1 MTAPG
6 APPGT
11 IVMPAEIDARFGDGS
26 LFKRSAY
33 RLELLDE
40 YDSPRTRVRVARFLA
55 GQTDDAEVR
64 AYWDRVVGEARRVG
78 KTMQRVHVIT
88 EPLTDYLRF
97 ELAFYRGSVLAG
109 EDIRILPGDLA
120 VGLVL
125 PGFDYWLFDGERAA
139 VMYYGDRGT
148 WLHTEI
154 VTESSF
160 VTDCRRWRDQALS
173 RAVPLGDY
181 IAKGARHDPGW
192 AVQTGRRQ
200 RHRRM
205 RGGSSPA

>member
-33 RLELLDE
+33 RLEQLDE
-40 YDSPRTRVRVARFLA
+40 YDSPGTR
-55 GQTDDAEVR
+55 
-64 AYWDRVVGEARRVG
+64 
-78 KTMQRVHVIT
+78 
-88 EPLTDYLRF
+88 
-97 ELAFYRGSVLAG
+97 

-120 VGLVL
+120 TGLGL

-154 VTESSF
+154 VTEPSF
-160 VTDCRRWRDQALS
+160 VADCRRWRDQALS

-181 IAKGARHDPGW
+181 MARGFGTMWP
-192 AVQTGRRQ
+192 
-200 RHRRM
+200 
-205 RGGSSPA
+205 

>member
-1 MTAPG
+1 MTAPV

-11 IVMPAEIDARFGDGS
+11 IIMPAEIDARFGDGS
-26 LFKRSAY
+26 LFRHSAY

-40 YDSPRTRVRVARFLA
+40 YDSPSTRVRVARFLT
-55 GQTDDAEVR
+55 GQPDDAEVR
-64 AYWDRVVGEARRVG
+64 TYWDRVVGEARRAA

-88 EPLTDYLRF
+88 EPPTDYLRF

-109 EDIRILPGDLA
+109 EDIRILSGDLA
-120 VGLVL
+120 TDLDL
-125 PGFDYWLFDGERAA
+125 PGFDYWLFDDERAA

-160 VTDCRRWRDQALS
+160 VADCRRWRDQALS
-173 RAVPLGDY
+173 RAISLGNY
-181 IAKGARHDPGW
+181 MAE
-192 AVQTGRRQ
+192 
-200 RHRRM
+200 
-205 RGGSSPA
+205 GSTA